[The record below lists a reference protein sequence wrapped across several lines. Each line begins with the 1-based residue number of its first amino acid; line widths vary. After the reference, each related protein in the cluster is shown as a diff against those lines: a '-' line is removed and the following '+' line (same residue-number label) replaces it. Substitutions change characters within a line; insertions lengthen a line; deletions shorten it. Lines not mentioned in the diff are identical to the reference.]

1 MPKYG
6 HRYMIVLFDLSVM
19 FICVPCLGI
28 LGETVIK
35 KIDSIAV
42 NYIDEGDGEVVLL
55 LHGWGANITLYAGI
69 IQVLSQNHRVIALD
83 MPGFGRTPEPPE
95 PWCVDDYV
103 NFVIKFIAA
112 FELRR
117 FSIVVHSFGGRVF
130 FKMNA
135 RENLPFTIDRAV
147 LIDSAGILPKK
158 SLKQRVSLRCYKA
171 ARAVMSTKV
180 LHFLYPDA
188 VDNMRRRRGSAD
200 YNSATPTMRAT
211 LVKVVN
217 EDLEPFIHL
226 VKCPTLL
233 IWGDQD
239 TATPLSDAKR
249 MEELIADAG
258 LVVCEGAGHF
268 SFAEQAPKVHAA
280 LAAFFA

>member
-1 MPKYG
+1 ME
-6 HRYMIVLFDLSVM
+6 R
-19 FICVPCLGI
+19 
-28 LGETVIK
+28 TVVK
-35 KIDSIAV
+35 KIDGITV
-42 NYIDEGDGEVVLL
+42 NYIEEGEGDVILL

-69 IQVLSQNHRVIALD
+69 IQVLSVNHRVIALD
-83 MPGFGRTPEPPE
+83 MPGFGKTPEPPK

-103 NFVIKFIAA
+103 DFVMMFIQSFGIAKF
-112 FELRR
+112 
-117 FSIVVHSFGGRVF
+117 SVVVHSFGGRVF

-135 RENLPFTIDRAV
+135 RQNFPYTIEKAV

-158 SLKQRVSLRCYKA
+158 SFRQKVSLRCYKIG
-171 ARAVMSTKV
+171 RAVMSTKV

-188 VDNMRRRRGSAD
+188 VDDMRRRRGSAD
-200 YNSATPTMRAT
+200 YNNATPTMRAT

-217 EDLEPFIHL
+217 EDLEPLMHL

-249 MEELIADAG
+249 MEELIPDAG

-268 SFAEQAPKVHAA
+268 SFAQQAPKVHGA
-280 LAAFFA
+280 LNAFFA

>member
-1 MPKYG
+1 M
-6 HRYMIVLFDLSVM
+6 V
-19 FICVPCLGI
+19 
-28 LGETVIK
+28 K

-42 NYIDEGDGEVVLL
+42 NYIDEGEGEIVLL
-55 LHGWGANITLYAGI
+55 LHGWGANVTLYAGI
-69 IQVLSQNHRVIALD
+69 IGVLARSHRVIALD
-83 MPGFGRTPEPPE
+83 MPGFGKTPEPPE
-95 PWCVDDYV
+95 AWCVDDYV
-103 NFVIKFIAA
+103 DFVV
-112 FELRR
+112 R
-117 FSIVVHSFGGRVF
+117 FVASFRVSKLSVVVHSFGGRVF

-135 RENLPFTIDRAV
+135 REKLPFVIERAV

-158 SLKQRVSLRCYKA
+158 NFRQKVSLRCYKLG
-171 ARAVMSTKV
+171 RAVMSTKV

-188 VDNMRRRRGSAD
+188 VDDMRRKRGSAD
-200 YNSATPTMRAT
+200 YNNATPIMRAT

-217 EDLEPFIHL
+217 EDLEPLMHL

-249 MEELIADAG
+249 MEELIPDAG

-268 SFAEQAPKVHAA
+268 SFAEQAPKVHRA
-280 LAAFFA
+280 LAAFFAE

>member
-1 MPKYG
+1 M
-6 HRYMIVLFDLSVM
+6 
-19 FICVPCLGI
+19 
-28 LGETVIK
+28 IK
-35 KIDSIAV
+35 KIDGITV
-42 NYIDEGDGEVVLL
+42 NYIEKGEGEAILL
-55 LHGWGANITLYAGI
+55 LHGWGANITLYEGI
-69 IQVLSQNHRVIALD
+69 IQVLSQGHRVIALD
-83 MPGFGRTPEPPE
+83 MPGFGKTPEPPE

-103 NFVIKFIAA
+103 DFVMKFIES
-112 FELRR
+112 FSLLK

-135 RENLPFTIDRAV
+135 RKDLPFTIERAV

-158 SLKQRVSLRCYKA
+158 SFRQKVSLRCYKIG
-171 ARAVMSTKV
+171 RAVMSTKV

-188 VDNMRRRRGSAD
+188 VDDMRRKRGSAD
-200 YNSATPTMRAT
+200 YNSATPIMRST

-217 EDLEPFIHL
+217 EDLEPLMHL

-233 IWGDQD
+233 IWGDMD

-249 MEELIADAG
+249 MEQLIPDAG

-268 SFAEQAPKVHAA
+268 SFAQQPVKVYSA
-280 LAAFFA
+280 LAAFFK

>member
-28 LGETVIK
+28 LGETVVK

-55 LHGWGANITLYAGI
+55 LHGWGANITLYSGI

-103 NFVIKFIAA
+103 NFVIKFIAS

-130 FKMNA
+130 FKMNV
-135 RENLPFTIDRAV
+135 RENLPFTIERAV

-158 SLKQRVSLRCYKA
+158 SFKQRVSLRCYKA

-249 MEELIADAG
+249 MEELIPDAG

>member
-1 MPKYG
+1 M
-6 HRYMIVLFDLSVM
+6 V
-19 FICVPCLGI
+19 
-28 LGETVIK
+28 K

-42 NYIDEGDGEVVLL
+42 NYIDEGEGDVVLL

-69 IQVLSQNHRVIALD
+69 IQVLSQNHRVIAPD
-83 MPGFGRTPEPPE
+83 MPGFGRTPEPPAA
-95 PWCVDDYV
+95 WCVDDYV
-103 NFVIKFIAA
+103 DFIIKFIAS

-117 FSIVVHSFGGRVF
+117 FSVVVHSFGGRVL
-130 FKMNA
+130 FKLNA
-135 RENLPFTIDRAV
+135 RENLPFTIEKAV

-158 SLKQRVSLRCYKA
+158 TLRQRVSLRCYKA

-180 LHFLYPDA
+180 LRFLYPDA
-188 VDNMRRRRGSAD
+188 VDNMRRKRGSAD

-217 EDLEPFIHL
+217 EDLEPLIHL
-226 VKCPTLL
+226 LQCPTLL

-239 TATPLSDAKR
+239 TATPLADGRR
-249 MEELIADAG
+249 MEELIPDAG

-268 SFAEQAPKVHAA
+268 SYAEQAPKVHGA
-280 LAAFFA
+280 LAAFFAS